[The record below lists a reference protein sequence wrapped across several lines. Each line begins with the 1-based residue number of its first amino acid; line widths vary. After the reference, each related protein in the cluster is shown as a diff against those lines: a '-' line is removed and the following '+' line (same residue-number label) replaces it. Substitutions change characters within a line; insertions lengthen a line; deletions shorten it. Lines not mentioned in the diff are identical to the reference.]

1 MHQYLKSIGF
11 DDIRDK
17 EQLIQ
22 ILKDVE
28 ESYTGHQLI
37 QQDEKTDLC
46 EYEKEY
52 GERIGIAIYGDMD
65 MNEIFYHRY
74 YLPYFKGTGVTSYA
88 DVSVE
93 RRMDREAYIGIC
105 EDTKVGIN
113 LVFSLQ
119 NMMEYLK
126 EKKLGGKTISYSSVT
141 LAGLSEGGTI
151 LLPVLKS
158 REQEKE
164 QQEEVHNRMMLLS
177 AAKTGDPQ
185 AIESLTLDDIDTY
198 SRVSRRLISEDV
210 FTIVDTYMM
219 PCGVE
224 CDRYSILGEI
234 RECKMIQNDI
244 TRTGIWIMKLD
255 VNGLLFDV
263 CVPARNLMGEP
274 AVGRRYKGNIWLQGR
289 INF

>member
-65 MNEIFYHRY
+65 MNEIFSHRY
-74 YLPYFKGTGVTSYA
+74 YLPFFKGTGVTSYA

-234 RECKMIQNDI
+234 RECRMIQNDI
-244 TRTGIWIMKLD
+244 TRARIWIMKLD

-263 CVPARNLMGEP
+263 CVLARNLMGEP

>member
-28 ESYTGHQLI
+28 ESYSGHQLI
-37 QQDEKTDLC
+37 QQDEKMDLC

-52 GERIGIAIYGDMD
+52 GEQIGIAVYGDMD
-65 MNEIFYHRY
+65 MNETFYCRY
-74 YLPYFKGTGVTSYA
+74 YLPYFKGTGITSYA

-105 EDTKVGIN
+105 EDARVGIN

-119 NMMEYLK
+119 NMMKYLK
-126 EKKLGGKTISYSSVT
+126 EKKLSGKTISYSSVT
-141 LAGLSEGGTI
+141 LSGLSEGGTV

-158 REQEKE
+158 REQERE

-234 RECKMIQNDI
+234 RECRMIQNDI
-244 TRTGIWIMKLD
+244 TKAGIWIMKLD

-263 CVPARNLMGEP
+263 CVPSKNLMGEP
-274 AVGRRYKGNIWLQGR
+274 AVGRRYKGNIWMQGR

>member
-1 MHQYLKSIGF
+1 M
-11 DDIRDK
+11 
-17 EQLIQ
+17 
-22 ILKDVE
+22 
-28 ESYTGHQLI
+28 
-37 QQDEKTDLC
+37 
-46 EYEKEY
+46 
-52 GERIGIAIYGDMD
+52 
-65 MNEIFYHRY
+65 
-74 YLPYFKGTGVTSYA
+74 
-88 DVSVE
+88 
-93 RRMDREAYIGIC
+93 
-105 EDTKVGIN
+105 
-113 LVFSLQ
+113 
-119 NMMEYLK
+119 
-126 EKKLGGKTISYSSVT
+126 
-141 LAGLSEGGTI
+141 
-151 LLPVLKS
+151 
-158 REQEKE
+158 
-164 QQEEVHNRMMLLS
+164 HNRMMLLS

-234 RECKMIQNDI
+234 RECRMIQNDI
-244 TRTGIWIMKLD
+244 TRAGIWIMKLD